1 MKILSVFLTLIFV
14 TVLVQRHA
22 AAQSIDRSLVCKDA
36 RFTVNNVGKRAIL
49 VVDVR
54 YRPLLGGGWQ
64 EFPNT
69 RNRVVE
75 PGESV
80 GWQRTMKGFG
90 AHDPA
95 RAKVRYKR
103 LVRDRWVPV
112 RLEARNRVDA
122 MCFDDET
129 FFIFDVE

>member
-1 MKILSVFLTLIFV
+1 MKTLTVLLTLISM
-14 TVLVQRHA
+14 TALVQGHA
-22 AAQSIDRSLVCKDA
+22 AAQSIDRSLVCKDV

-49 VVDVR
+49 VADVR

-69 RNRVVE
+69 RNRIVE

-95 RAKVRYKR
+95 RAKVR
-103 LVRDRWVPV
+103 
-112 RLEARNRVDA
+112 
-122 MCFDDET
+122 
-129 FFIFDVE
+129 

>member
-1 MKILSVFLTLIFV
+1 MKTLTVLLTLISM
-14 TVLVQRHA
+14 TALVQGHA
-22 AAQSIDRSLVCKDA
+22 AAQAIDRSLVCENVS
-36 RFTVNNVGKRAIL
+36 FTVNNVGKRAIL

-90 AHDPA
+90 VNDPA
-95 RAKVRYKR
+95 RAIVRYKR

-112 RLEARNRVDA
+112 RVEARNRVDA
-122 MCFDDET
+122 MCFDDDT
-129 FFIFDVE
+129 FFIFDVK